1 MQAHPRGRE
10 DPMHERSE
18 EREAVVA
25 AVRSFVEREVRPE
38 AAAWEEAHAF
48 PASMWRRMGELG
60 LLGVTLPEAYGGAGA
75 DLLTG
80 ALVGAELA
88 KGSASLALSYG
99 AHSNLCAH
107 NLARNGTDDQRRR
120 WLPGL
125 CRGDLVGCMALTE
138 PGAGS
143 DAVGITTRAVPD
155 GDSFVLNGRK
165 TFITNG
171 PIADLAL
178 VYAKTDPEA
187 GPRGITA
194 FLVERGTPGF
204 STSRALAKLGH
215 RASPTGDLVF
225 EDCRVP
231 AQNVLGGVNRG
242 IAVMMSGLDIERA
255 FFACGAV
262 GLAERAFEL
271 AVAYARER
279 RQFGRPLGSFQL
291 IQAKI
296 ADMFTEI
303 EAARL
308 LAGHAARMADR
319 AASGG
324 AGTEVHKVAAAAL
337 LFAAETA
344 QRVVDHAVQIHGG
357 YGYCDEYEVSRLYR
371 DVRLFT
377 IGAGTSEIRRLVI
390 AEEVLRA

>member
-1 MQAHPRGRE
+1 MDFEPTE
-10 DPMHERSE
+10 DQR
-18 EREAVVA
+18 AVVQ
-25 AVRSFVEREVRPE
+25 AVRVFVEREVRPQ
-38 AAAWEEAHAF
+38 AAAWDETHAF
-48 PASMWRRMGELG
+48 PGGIWRRMGDLG
-60 LLGVTLPEAYGGAGA
+60 LLGITLPEAFGGGGA

-80 ALVGAELA
+80 ALVGEELA

-99 AHSNLCAH
+99 AHSNLCAY
-107 NLARNGTDDQRRR
+107 NLARNGTDEQRRR

-143 DAVGITTRAVPD
+143 DAVGITTRAARD
-155 GDSFVLNGRK
+155 GDDFVLNGRK

-171 PIADLAL
+171 PIADVAL
-178 VYAKTDPEA
+178 VYAKTDPAA
-187 GPRGITA
+187 GARGITA
-194 FLVERGTPGF
+194 FVIERGTPGF
-204 STSRALAKLGH
+204 TTSRPIAKMGH

-231 AQNVLGGVNRG
+231 AGNVLGAVNGG
-242 IAVMMSGLDIERA
+242 IAVMMGGLDIERA
-255 FFACGAV
+255 FFASGAV
-262 GLAERAFEL
+262 GLAERALEL

-279 RQFGRPLGSFQL
+279 RQFGRPIASFQL
-291 IQAKI
+291 IQAKV
-296 ADMFTEI
+296 ADMVTEV

-308 LAGHAARMADR
+308 LARRAVVLADR
-319 AASGG
+319 AERGG

-377 IGAGTSEIRRLVI
+377 LGAGTSEIRRLVI
-390 AEEVLRA
+390 AEEVLRG

>member
-1 MQAHPRGRE
+1 MDFELSE
-10 DPMHERSE
+10 DQK
-18 EREAVVA
+18 AVIG
-25 AVRSFVEREVRPE
+25 AVRAFVEREVRPK
-38 AAAWEEAHAF
+38 AAAWDEAHAL
-48 PASMWRRMGELG
+48 PDGIWRRMGDLG
-60 LLGVTLPEAYGGAGA
+60 FLGVTLPEAFGGGGA

-80 ALVGAELA
+80 ALVGEELA

-99 AHSNLCAH
+99 AHANLCAH
-107 NLARNGTDDQRRR
+107 NLARNGTDEQRRR

-143 DAVGITTRAVPD
+143 DAVGITTRAVRD
-155 GDSFVLNGRK
+155 GGDFVLNGRK

-194 FLVERGTPGF
+194 FVVERGTPGF
-204 STSRALAKLGH
+204 SASRPLAKMGH
-215 RASPTGDLVF
+215 RASPTGDLLF

-231 AQNVLGGVNRG
+231 ASHVLGMVNGG
-242 IAVMMSGLDIERA
+242 ISVMMGGLDIERA
-255 FFACGAV
+255 FFASGAV
-262 GLAERAFEL
+262 GLAERALDL
-271 AVAYARER
+271 AVAYARDR
-279 RQFGRPLGSFQL
+279 RQFGRPIASFQL
-291 IQAKI
+291 IQAKV
-296 ADMFTEI
+296 ADMVTEI

-308 LAGHAARMADR
+308 LARRAVILADR
-319 AASGG
+319 AERGG

-377 IGAGTSEIRRLVI
+377 LGAGTSEIRRLVI
-390 AEEVLRA
+390 AEEVLRG

>member
-1 MQAHPRGRE
+1 MDFE
-10 DPMHERSE
+10 LSE
-18 EREAVVA
+18 EQRAVVG
-25 AVRSFVEREVRPE
+25 AVRAFVEREVRPQ
-38 AAAWEEAHAF
+38 AAAWDEAHAL
-48 PASMWRRMGELG
+48 PDGLWRRMGDLG
-60 LLGVTLPEAYGGAGA
+60 FLGVTLPEAFGGGGA

-80 ALVGAELA
+80 AVVAEELA

-99 AHSNLCAH
+99 AHANLCAH
-107 NLARNGTDDQRRR
+107 NLARNGTDEQRRR

-143 DAVGITTRAVPD
+143 DAVGITTRAVRE
-155 GDSFVLNGRK
+155 GDFFILNGRK

-194 FLVERGTPGF
+194 FVVERGTPGF
-204 STSRALAKLGH
+204 SASRPVAKMGH
-215 RASPTGDLVF
+215 RASPTGDLLF

-231 AQNVLGGVNRG
+231 ASHVLGTVHGG
-242 IAVMMSGLDIERA
+242 ISVMMSGLDIERA
-255 FFACGAV
+255 FFASGAV
-262 GLAERAFEL
+262 GLAERALDL

-279 RQFGRPLGSFQL
+279 RQFGRPIASFQL
-291 IQAKI
+291 IQAKV
-296 ADMFTEI
+296 ADMVTEI

-308 LAGHAARMADR
+308 LARRAVVLADR
-319 AASGG
+319 AERGG
-324 AGTEVHKVAAAAL
+324 AGTEVHKIAAAAL

-371 DVRLFT
+371 DARLFT
-377 IGAGTSEIRRLVI
+377 LGAGTSEIRRLVI
-390 AEEVLRA
+390 AEEVLRG

>member
-1 MQAHPRGRE
+1 MDFEPTE
-10 DPMHERSE
+10 DQRAVV
-18 EREAVVA
+18 EAVRA
-25 AVRSFVEREVRPE
+25 FVEREVRPH
-38 AAAWEEAHAF
+38 AAAWDEAHAL
-48 PASMWRRMGELG
+48 PDGIWRRMGDLG
-60 LLGVTLPEAYGGAGA
+60 LLGITLPEAFGGGGA

-80 ALVGAELA
+80 ALVGEEVA

-107 NLARNGTDDQRRR
+107 NLARNGTDEQRRR

-143 DAVGITTRAVPD
+143 DAVGITTRAVRD
-155 GDSFVLNGRK
+155 GDDFVLNGRK

-171 PIADLAL
+171 PVADVAL

-187 GPRGITA
+187 GARGITA
-194 FLVERGTPGF
+194 FVVERGTPGF
-204 STSRALAKLGH
+204 TSSRPLDKMGH

-231 AQNVLGGVNRG
+231 ADNVLGAVNGG
-242 IAVMMSGLDIERA
+242 IAVMMDGLDIERA
-255 FFACGAV
+255 FFASGAV
-262 GLAERAFEL
+262 GLAERALEV

-279 RQFGRPLGSFQL
+279 RQFGRPIASFQL
-291 IQAKI
+291 IQAKV
-296 ADMFTEI
+296 ADMYTEV

-308 LAGHAARMADR
+308 LARRAVVLADR
-319 AASGG
+319 VERGG

-377 IGAGTSEIRRLVI
+377 LGAGTSEIRRLVI
-390 AEEVLRA
+390 AEEVLRG

>member
-1 MQAHPRGRE
+1 MDFELTE
-10 DPMHERSE
+10 DQRAIVE
-18 EREAVVA
+18 VVRA
-25 AVRSFVEREVRPE
+25 FVEREVRPH
-38 AAAWEEAHAF
+38 AAAWDEARAL
-48 PASMWRRMGELG
+48 PEDIWRRMGDLG
-60 LLGVTLPEAYGGAGA
+60 LLGLTLPEAFGGGGA

-80 ALVGAELA
+80 ALVGEELA
-88 KGSASLALSYG
+88 KGSPSLCLSYG

-107 NLARNGTDDQRRR
+107 NLARNGTDEQRRR

-125 CRGDLVGCMALTE
+125 CRGEIVGCMALTE

-143 DAVGITTRAVPD
+143 DAVGITTRATRD
-155 GDSFVLNGRK
+155 GDFFVLNGRK

-171 PIADLAL
+171 PIADLVL
-178 VYAKTDPEA
+178 VYAKTEPQA
-187 GPRGITA
+187 GPHGITA

-204 STSRALAKLGH
+204 TVSRPLAKMGH
-215 RASPTGDLVF
+215 RASPTGDVVF

-231 AQNVLGGVNRG
+231 ETNVLGRVNGG
-242 IAVMMSGLDIERA
+242 IEVMMEGLDIERA
-255 FFACGAV
+255 FFASGAV
-262 GLAERAFEL
+262 GLAQRALDL

-279 RQFGRPLGSFQL
+279 RQFGRPIASFQM

-296 ADMFTEI
+296 ADMYTEV

-308 LAGHAARMADR
+308 LARR
-319 AASGG
+319 AAVLAGQMERGG

-371 DVRLFT
+371 DARLFT
-377 IGAGTSEIRRLVI
+377 LGAGTSEIRRLVI
-390 AEEVLRA
+390 AEEVLRG